1 METNTRVKEAGIHSF
16 VLKPTSLG
24 ISNRSGAACQSWE
37 DGKYCLEG
45 QMDYGVH
52 QGQRVCTSDAVHSVT
67 HFCNHWRFQHR
78 CDFDPELVI
87 FHTPSPLSHKL
98 IDLFPPVY
106 FHPDC
111 KLLPLSASLSAVIYG
126 SLSSLVVIGHRPLG
140 TKEAQAASRVW
151 TALSIREGLLET
163 TYCSEP
169 NLLYCSRNNR
179 RAFRGMGEK
188 G

>member
-1 METNTRVKEAGIHSF
+1 MEIRVKDTDIHSS

-67 HFCNHWRFQHR
+67 SVTTG
-78 CDFDPELVI
+78 DFGIGVTLIQKGD

-98 IDLFPPVY
+98 IDLIPPQFISIQIVS
-106 FHPDC
+106 F
-111 KLLPLSASLSAVIYG
+111 LPLSASLSAVIYG
-126 SLSSLVVIGHRPLG
+126 SLFSLVVIGHRPLG

-151 TALSIREGLLET
+151 TALSIREELLEA
-163 TYCSEP
+163 TYCSEL